1 MSVGLMAALVALT
14 AGLAC
19 LVLAMLQPRQH
30 RDRASA
36 RADMQHMRTFL
47 AIGIVLTI
55 GGGVGLAVDILRT
68 THTDEVRV
76 TFPAVE
82 LPLPDDWRLASND
95 RDGVIIT
102 RDGGYTIAA
111 VTVMA
116 KHAFTLSDI
125 ASDLERFTSNV
136 PGLREVTFYGPRS
149 ETEVAKTPAVL
160 AHAHAGQFELGV
172 WAVQR
177 SSYRLTLI
185 VGLVPRGHD
194 VAELQYVV
202 NGVKLL

>member
-1 MSVGLMAALVALT
+1 MSPGLLT
-14 AGLAC
+14 AVGVLACGLTC

-36 RADMQHMRTFL
+36 RADDKRVRGFL

-55 GGGVGLAVDILRT
+55 GGAVGLAVDVLRT

-76 TFPAVE
+76 TVPAVE
-82 LPLPDDWRLASND
+82 LPLPADWRLVSND
-95 RDGVIIT
+95 TQGVVIT
-102 RDGGYTIAA
+102 RDGEYTVAA

-116 KHAFTLSDI
+116 NHAFTLSDI
-125 ASDLERFTSNV
+125 AKDLERFTSNV
-136 PGLREVTFYGPRS
+136 PGLRDVTFYGPRS
-149 ETEVAKTPAVL
+149 ETKVAGAPAVL
-160 AHAHAGQFELGV
+160 AHAHAGRFDLGV

-177 SSYRLTLI
+177 SAYRLTLI

-194 VAELQYVV
+194 AAELQYVV
-202 NGVKLL
+202 NGVRLL

>member
-1 MSVGLMAALVALT
+1 MSPGLLT
-14 AGLAC
+14 AVGVLACGLTC

-36 RADMQHMRTFL
+36 RADEKRVRGFL
-47 AIGIVLTI
+47 AIGIVLAI
-55 GGGVGLAVDILRT
+55 GGAVGLAVDFLRT

-76 TFPAVE
+76 TVPAVE
-82 LPLPDDWRLASND
+82 LPLPPDWRLVSND
-95 RDGVIIT
+95 TQGVVIT
-102 RDGGYTIAA
+102 DDELTVAA

-116 KHAFTLSDI
+116 NHAFGLSDI
-125 ASDLERFTSNV
+125 AKDLERFTSNV
-136 PGLREVTFYGPRS
+136 PGLRDVTFYGPRS
-149 ETEVAKTPAVL
+149 ETKVAGAPAVL
-160 AHAHAGQFELGV
+160 ARARAGKFDLGV

-185 VGLVPRGHD
+185 VGLVPSGHD
-194 VAELQYVV
+194 IAELQRVV